1 MTFPM
6 RRASIGAAAES
17 DRYAF
22 AHASGVA
29 DAALAAFE
37 TAVEAVLAHRP
48 SAGPALE
55 RALAAD
61 PDHVASLALKGL
73 AGVILARGET
83 VVAARAGL
91 AAARVAAGR
100 RPPTDDETVLV
111 EALAEAV
118 EGRLAAAADRLDH
131 RLVANPRA
139 ALLVK
144 LSHALRFMAGDLSG
158 MRRTTTAALD
168 AFAETTP
175 GYGFVLGCHA
185 FCLEEAGDYAE
196 AERAGRRAVAAEPGD
211 AWGLHAVAHV
221 HEMTRRPADGIAW
234 LEETRPSWTGC
245 NNFAFHV
252 AWHLALFHLEGGDV
266 ERVLALYDAEVR
278 PQPTDDVRDVAN
290 AASLLWRLRQDG
302 VDVGGRWR
310 ELAEIARA
318 RRYETTLMFGSLH
331 HLFALVAVGD
341 RAAAADLLAAVARCA
356 AEGDG
361 DQRRVAGD
369 VGLDL
374 ARLLAGG
381 RPGVAAPPL
390 VPLAARLRRLGGSN
404 AQRDVFLRSLIE
416 AAAAAGAEDEATAL
430 LVARAALKRPDRFAE
445 HVSGTDRRAAAAV
458 QAAG

>member
-1 MTFPM
+1 MSLPM
-6 RRASIGAAAES
+6 RSPPVAAVVR

-22 AHASGVA
+22 AHSRPASA
-29 DAALAAFE
+29 DALEAFE
-37 TAVEAVLAHRP
+37 TAVAAVLAHRP
-48 SAGPALE
+48 TGGPALD
-55 RALAAD
+55 RVLAAD
-61 PDHVASLALKGL
+61 PGHIAALALKGL

-83 VVAARAGL
+83 VAVARGLL
-91 AAARVAAGR
+91 AAARAAAAEAAPTADETALVAALG
-100 RPPTDDETVLV
+100 
-111 EALAEAV
+111 EAV
-118 EGRLAAAADRLDH
+118 EGRLAAAADRLDL
-131 RLVANPRA
+131 RLAGNRQA

-144 LSHALRFMAGDLSG
+144 LSHALRFMAGDLPG
-158 MRRTTTAALD
+158 MRRTTAAALD

-185 FCLEEAGDYAE
+185 FCLEEAGDYAA
-196 AERAGRRAVAAEPGD
+196 AERAGRRAVAAEPDD

-234 LEETRPSWTGC
+234 LEQTRPSWTGC

-302 VDVGGRWR
+302 VDVGGRWQ

-318 RRYETTLMFGSLH
+318 RRHETTLMFGSLH

-374 ARLLAGG
+374 ARLLAGE
-381 RPGVAAPPL
+381 RPALAPPPL

-404 AQRDVFLRSLIE
+404 AQRDVFLRSLVE
-416 AAAAAGAEDEATAL
+416 AAAEAGAEDAATAL
-430 LVARAALKRPDRFAE
+430 LAARAALKRPDRFAE
-445 HVSGTDRRAAAAV
+445 RTGRAAVMAR
-458 QAAG
+458 AAG